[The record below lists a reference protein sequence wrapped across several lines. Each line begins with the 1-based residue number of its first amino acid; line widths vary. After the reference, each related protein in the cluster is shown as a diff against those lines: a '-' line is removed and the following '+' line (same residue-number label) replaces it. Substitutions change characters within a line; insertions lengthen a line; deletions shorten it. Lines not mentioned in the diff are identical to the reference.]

1 MGKILIADIF
11 NQFMKNFET
20 GGYCHTACW
29 LKKKSE
35 TNRQYGVVI
44 ASVGSAFKQSG
55 FEFPLC

>member
-29 LKKKSE
+29 LKKKVRP
-35 TNRQYGVVI
+35 TGNMV
-44 ASVGSAFKQSG
+44 
-55 FEFPLC
+55 L